1 MNITFNFYI
10 TIYLFVAGL
19 YYLFLLFNTFKYQ
32 KNLKKVPISWL
43 IIFVASTFWMITIP
57 ISLLEII
64 TKSKAKP
71 YGRGKSGIAHETP
84 DTKPD

>member
-1 MNITFNFYI
+1 MTIVFSFYLK
-10 TIYLFVAGL
+10 IYLFVAGL
-19 YYLFLLFNTFKYQ
+19 YCLWLLFNTLKDQ
-32 KNLKKVPISWL
+32 KNSKTTPLSWL
-43 IIFVASTFWMITIP
+43 IIFVASTLWTVTIP

-64 TKSKAKP
+64 IKSKAKP

>member
-1 MNITFNFYI
+1 MNITFNLYI

-19 YYLFLLFNTFKYQ
+19 YCLFLLFNTFKYQ
-32 KNLKKVPISWL
+32 KNLNKVPISWL
-43 IIFVASTFWMITIP
+43 IIFVASTFWMVTIP
-57 ISLLEII
+57 TSLLEII

>member
-1 MNITFNFYI
+1 MNIPFNFYI

-19 YYLFLLFNTFKYQ
+19 YCLFLLFNTFQDQ
-32 KNLKKVPISWL
+32 KNSKTTPLSLL
-43 IIFVASTFWMITIP
+43 IIFVASTFWMVTIP

-64 TKSKAKP
+64 TKSKVKP

>member
-1 MNITFNFYI
+1 M
-10 TIYLFVAGL
+10 
-19 YYLFLLFNTFKYQ
+19 
-32 KNLKKVPISWL
+32 
-43 IIFVASTFWMITIP
+43 ASTFWLVAIP

-71 YGRGKSGIAHETP
+71 YGRGKSGVAQETP